1 MRFILFQEMS
11 TSLESA
17 SGKLYAVKCDIGNES
32 DVVSAFKWVK
42 DNLGGVD
49 ILVNN
54 AAVATDTS
62 LTGKWL

>member
-1 MRFILFQEMS
+1 LFQELS
-11 TSLESA
+11 KSLESA

-32 DVVSAFKWVK
+32 DVLAAFKWTK
-42 DNLGGVD
+42 HNLGGVD

-54 AAVATDTS
+54 AAASSDTS